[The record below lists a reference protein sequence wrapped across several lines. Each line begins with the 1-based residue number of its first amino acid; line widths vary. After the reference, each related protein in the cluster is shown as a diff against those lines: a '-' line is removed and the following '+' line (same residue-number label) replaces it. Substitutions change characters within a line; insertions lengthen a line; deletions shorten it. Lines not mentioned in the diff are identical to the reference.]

1 MSAAGGLLLD
11 LQATHRGLLWFR
23 ADCSYQSLMVAKN
36 TALGADNSPAC
47 VLLICVPPWEST
59 ARSQGSRRW
68 VSPAS
73 LISNNGSSMLNIN
86 VDAAFDPCTMAA
98 SPTRSTRASTR
109 ADLETIRFRSTHG
122 PSSNSQ

>member
-11 LQATHRGLLWFR
+11 LQAMRRGLLWFR

-36 TALGADNSPAC
+36 TALGADNSPAF
-47 VLLICVPPWEST
+47 VLLTCAPPCEST
-59 ARSQGSRRW
+59 ARSQGSSRW

-73 LISNNGSSMLNIN
+73 LVSNNGSSMLNIN
-86 VDAAFDPCTMAA
+86 VAAASEPCTAAA

-109 ADLETIRFRSTHG
+109 TDLETIRFRSTHG